1 MFWLA
6 LAFGTILAGLIIA
19 YGFASIKQARLYKSL
34 RGKLA
39 RSLLQP
45 LVAKWDLPRP
55 LPLNTHFATVAD
67 FLPGHLFQHLLD
79 ELAAVQAVER
89 GYIPLKRKAGT
100 IAYETL
106 IETGPAF
113 VGLYHSSQLLAFL
126 SGCTGLRLVPT
137 PIRDQ
142 SSLSLLIYD
151 KPGDYIGWHYDYN
164 FYKGR
169 HFTVILCLINQGS
182 AADGLSHASFAL
194 VREGQEQYITAAPNT
209 LIMFEGNK
217 VYHRVT
223 PIEENERRVVMS
235 MTFCTE
241 PSSSWP
247 QAVSRRI
254 KDTAFFGLRALW
266 T

>member
-1 MFWLA
+1 MLWLA
-6 LAFGTILAGLIIA
+6 LAVGTILAGLLIA
-19 YGFASIKQARLYKSL
+19 YGFASIKRARLYQSL
-34 RGKLA
+34 RSKLA
-39 RSLLQP
+39 RSLLHP
-45 LVAKWDLPRP
+45 PVAKWDLPRAVP
-55 LPLNTHFATVAD
+55 LGAHFATVPD
-67 FLPGHLFQHLLD
+67 FLPEPLFQHLLD
-79 ELAAVQAVER
+79 ELSAVQAVER

-106 IETGPAF
+106 IETSPTF
-113 VGLYHSSQLLAFL
+113 VTLYHSSELLAFL
-126 SGCTGLRLVPT
+126 SGCTGVHLVPT

-151 KPGDYIGWHYDYN
+151 KPGDYIGWHYDHN

-169 HFTVILCLINQGS
+169 HFTVILCLVNQGS
-182 AADGLSHASFAL
+182 AVDGLSHASFAMIKD
-194 VREGQEQYITAAPNT
+194 GQEQYISAAPNT

>member
-1 MFWLA
+1 MLWLA
-6 LAFGTILAGLIIA
+6 LTVGTILAGLIIA
-19 YGFASIKQARLYKSL
+19 YGFAAIKRARLYEAL

-39 RSLLQP
+39 RSLRHP
-45 LVAKWDLPRP
+45 PVAKWPLPRAV
-55 LPLNTHFATVAD
+55 PLNAHFATVAD
-67 FLPGHLFQHLLD
+67 FLPPHLFRHLLD
-79 ELAAVQAVER
+79 ELSTVEAVER

-106 IETGPAF
+106 IQTSPTF
-113 VGLYHSSQLLAFL
+113 VSLYHSSELLDFL
-126 SGCTGLRLVPT
+126 SLCAGLPLVPT

-151 KPGDYIGWHYDYN
+151 KPGDYIGWHYDHN

-169 HFTVILCLINQGS
+169 HFTVILCLVNQGS
-182 AADGLSHASFAL
+182 AAGGLSHASFAMI
-194 VREGQEQYITAAPNT
+194 RGEHEQYVSAAPNT

-247 QAVSRRI
+247 QAVTRRI